1 MPFNLKI
8 GGAWKAGTGVK
19 VKVGG
24 AWKTVESVQVKVGGA
39 WKVAFTNSITPGIS
53 ATVSP
58 NPSSFTQDVTISGFV
73 LPVPTGGTVLV
84 RDIGSNPIGSAV
96 NVDTSTGAYS
106 VTIPDQAVGIYD
118 FSVTYSGF
126 GLYQEVF
133 TNVSVNVGT
142 ILTTTTLTRSAS
154 TYTYNQTRVTLS
166 GTVSPVPL
174 AGGTVT
180 ISSPTQGTIGSA
192 GVDTST
198 GVYSLLV
205 PVKDVGSY
213 ASISALF
220 GGGGNYASST
230 SGTTSYSVTQA
241 STDLYAYTSSAS
253 VQLGNSVTLSGEL
266 TTAPSAAPPGQIGS
280 SVQQPLSGRTITF
293 QGLNASSAWVNL
305 GTGTTDALGTAT
317 FAWTSASGYTQ
328 IRTVYAGET
337 NYSGQTSAGVAISVT
352 TNSPTTTS
360 INRSAASYTYNG
372 TRVTISGVVSPAP
385 SGGTVTISGSV
396 NGAAASNF
404 ATSVAVNTSTGAYSA
419 LMPIQ
424 NVGSYTSV
432 TAVYSGSGLF
442 LTSTS
447 GTTSYTVGQVSTSVT
462 ATSAF
467 DVNAGAA
474 VTLATTLTAG
484 GSAFSGQT
492 ITFQVLR
499 RSDSVWVDAGTG
511 TTDANG
517 NASLSWTTNA
527 AYNQSRAVYSGATN
541 YAAATS
547 GGVSFTTRGRV
558 TTSIS
563 TSTSGSN
570 YYFRGSIASAQQVGT
585 NITFPAAVTN
595 ANQYNVYQLDIAVS
609 GINNRQG
616 YIQACVWNSGGG
628 GALLRAGSIKTPTSQ
643 SAGSTNRQSWSGSE
657 FPLVSYTPGEVY
669 KVGFWRRGNST
680 TYQTQWRQNTGTGRT
695 TYWDNSESSPGGF
708 DQNDTYSGHSLD
720 LTIYFEYY
728 VINN

>member
-8 GGAWKAGTGVK
+8 GGAWKQGTGVK

-84 RDIGSNPIGSAV
+84 RDIGSNPVGSAV
-96 NVDTSTGAYS
+96 NVNTSTGAYS

-142 ILTTTTLTRSAS
+142 IPTTTSIARSAS
-154 TYTYNQTRVTLS
+154 TYVFNQTRVTIS
-166 GTVSPVPL
+166 GTVSPTPSS
-174 AGGTVT
+174 GTVT
-180 ISSPTQGTIGSA
+180 ISSPTQGTIA
-192 GVDTST
+192 TVGVDAVT
-198 GVYSLLV
+198 GAYSVLT
-205 PVKDVGSY
+205 PVKDTGSY
-213 ASISALF
+213 TNISALF
-220 GGGGNYASST
+220 SGGGDYASST

-241 STDLYAYTSSAS
+241 STDLDAYTSSAS

-266 TTAPSAAPPGQIGS
+266 TTDPSAAAPGQIGS
-280 SVQQPLSGRTITF
+280 SVQQGLSGRTVTF
-293 QGLNASSAWVNL
+293 QGLNASSVWVSL
-305 GTGTTDALGTAT
+305 GTGVTDGAGTAT

-328 IRTVYAGET
+328 IRAVYAGET

-385 SGGTVTISGSV
+385 SGGTVTISGSI

-404 ATSVAVNTSTGAYSA
+404 ATSVAVNASTGAYSA

-424 NVGSYTSV
+424 NAGSYTSV

-447 GTTSYTVGQVSTSVT
+447 GTTSYTVDQVSTSVT
-462 ATSAF
+462 APSGF
-467 DVNAGAA
+467 EVNAGAA
-474 VTLATTLTAG
+474 ATLATTLTAG

-492 ITFQVLR
+492 ITFQVFNR
-499 RSDSVWVDAGTG
+499 IISAWVDAGTG

-517 NASLSWTTNA
+517 NASLSWTTNS

-541 YAAATS
+541 YAGATS
-547 GGVSFTTRGRV
+547 AGVAFTTRGRV
-558 TTSIS
+558 VDSIS
-563 TSTSGSN
+563 TSTAGSN

-585 NITFPAAVTN
+585 NITFPAAVAN
-595 ANQYNVYQLDIAVS
+595 ANQYNVFRVDIAVS
-609 GINNRQG
+609 GINGRQG
-616 YIQACVWNSGGG
+616 YVQACVWNSGGG
-628 GALLRAGSIKTPTSQ
+628 GALLGAGSVKTPASQ
-643 SAGSTNRQSWSGSE
+643 GAGSTSRQSWSGGE

-680 TYQTQWRQNTGTGRT
+680 TYQTQWRQNNGTGRT
-695 TYWDNSESSPGGF
+695 TYWDNSEASPGGF
-708 DQNDTYSGHSLD
+708 DQNETYSGHSLD
-720 LTIYFEYY
+720 LTVYFEYY
-728 VINN
+728 VIDNS